1 MTRTNKPA
9 DAGVL
14 RRALT
19 TPKIVFLVVAAA
31 APAAAMVGTVPLAF
45 AIGDGVAVP
54 AAFAFAGLTLLC
66 FSVGYAAMSRWVVN
80 TGGFYTYLARGL
92 GRPPAVGGAFIA
104 VISYSAVTIG
114 LVGAFGYFAQLIAAA
129 HGLSL
134 PWPVWAGVA
143 IVALGLLGYH
153 EIEFSARLLA
163 VLMLAEVAIL
173 VVLDVAIVAGRGASA
188 LPAQSFSPHA
198 FLAPGLGVAL
208 MFAFMSFIGFES
220 AALYGEEAREP
231 RRSVPLATY
240 ASVVLIALFY
250 TATSWAAVGGVG
262 PDRLVGTAQQE
273 LGNLFFSLSDQYV
286 NRFATETMQ
295 VLVCTSLFAATLA
308 LHNGASRYLFALGRE
323 RVLPATLGGVH
334 RRHGTPY
341 RASLAQTVLTVVVVA
356 GFALAGLDPYVNLS
370 TSMVGLGTLGIV
382 VLQGAAALSVVG
394 FFRRRPD
401 RHWWRTLLAPLLG
414 LAGLT
419 AAVVL
424 LVANFSL
431 VTGTRAAVVNLL
443 PWTLVLAAVGG
454 IGYAWWLRRNR
465 PDRYAALA
473 ATASPDDT
481 SDAEASEP
489 ATSGRV
495 PASARW

>member
-1 MTRTNKPA
+1 MSQTNTV
-9 DAGVL
+9 DGAGTL

-45 AIGDGVAVP
+45 AIGNGVAVP

-104 VISYSAVTIG
+104 VLSYSAVTIG
-114 LVGAFGYFAQLIAAA
+114 LVGAFSYFAQLIASA
-129 HGLSL
+129 HGLNL
-134 PWPVWAGVA
+134 PWPVWAAVV
-143 IVALGLLGYH
+143 IVVLAVLGYH
-153 EIEFSARLLA
+153 EIELSARLLA
-163 VLMLAEVAIL
+163 VLMLAEVAVL
-173 VVLDVAIVAGRGASA
+173 VVLDVAIVGHRGAAA

-198 FLAPGLGVAL
+198 FLAPGLGVAM

-240 ASVVLIALFY
+240 ASVILIGVFY
-250 TATSWAAVGGVG
+250 TVTSWVAVGGVG
-262 PDRLVGTAQQE
+262 ADRLVETAQRD
-273 LGNLFFSLSDQYV
+273 LGNLFFNLSGQYV
-286 NRFATETMQ
+286 GPVATEVLQ

-323 RVLPATLGGVH
+323 RVLPASLGRVH
-334 RRHGTPY
+334 PRHATPY
-341 RASLAQTVLTVVVVA
+341 RASIALTGLTIAVVG

-394 FFRRRPD
+394 FFRHRPD
-401 RHWWRTLLAPLLG
+401 RHFWRTLVAPLLG
-414 LAGLT
+414 LAGLVT
-419 AAVVL
+419 AVVL
-424 LVANFSL
+424 LVANFAL
-431 VTGTRAAVVNLL
+431 VTGTKAAAVNLL

-454 IGYAWWLRRNR
+454 TAYALWLRRRR

-473 ATASPDDT
+473 
-481 SDAEASEP
+481 SDADVHRPADEAREP
-489 ATSGRV
+489 AM
-495 PASARW
+495 ARR